1 MKVPHME
8 TKVRYELMTPGE
20 IVAARERCPV
30 AYLPLGPMEWHGPHL
45 PLGTDALVAHH
56 LALRV
61 AGIVGGLVLPA
72 LFAGTDAL
80 RPPEEGAQGLRALGF
95 QGHERILGMDF
106 PGFPV
111 KSLYFEESVL
121 GITVREFVRRLKAEP
136 FRLIVLVNFHGAGNH
151 GRTLQRIALEESD
164 EPRVRVILPA
174 LGGRPRRSGV
184 DPGHAEKW
192 ETEIVM
198 ALEEPNV
205 RLEALPPLDQPLPY
219 PQYGIVEGRAFA
231 GNPPPDFILTRN
243 ADPRFADRDEGIVLV
258 EEVVAHIAQI
268 VNDNLKE
275 VLATHPS

>member
-1 MKVPHME
+1 ME

-80 RPPEEGAQGLRALGF
+80 RPQGNEAQGLGALGF
-95 QGHERILGMDF
+95 KGHERVLGMDF

-136 FRLIVLVNFHGAGNH
+136 YRLIVLVNFHGAGNH
-151 GRTLQRIALEESD
+151 GRMLDRIALEETD
-164 EPRVRVILPA
+164 EPRVRVIRPA
-174 LGGRPRRSGV
+174 LAGRPRWRDI
-184 DPGHAEKW
+184 DPGHADKW
-192 ETEIVM
+192 ET
-198 ALEEPNV
+198 
-205 RLEALPPLDQPLPY
+205 
-219 PQYGIVEGRAFA
+219 GIR
-231 GNPPPDFILTRN
+231 
-243 ADPRFADRDEGIVLV
+243 PRTSSCPGTPIPGSPTGMRGS
-258 EEVVAHIAQI
+258 
-268 VNDNLKE
+268 
-275 VLATHPS
+275 PW

>member
-1 MKVPHME
+1 
-8 TKVRYELMTPGE
+8 
-20 IVAARERCPV
+20 
-30 AYLPLGPMEWHGPHL
+30 MEWHGPHL

-61 AGIVGGLVLPA
+61 AGVVGGLVMPA

-80 RPPEEGAQGLRALGF
+80 RPPEEGAQGLGALGF
-95 QGHERILGMDF
+95 QGNERIMGMDF

-136 FRLIVLVNFHGAGNH
+136 YRLIVLVNFHGAGNH
-151 GRTLQRIALEESD
+151 GRTLDRIALEETD
-164 EPRVRVILPA
+164 EPRVRVIRPTLA
-174 LGGRPRRSGV
+174 GRPRRPGV

-198 ALEEPNV
+198 ALEEQHV
-205 RLEALPPLDQPLPY
+205 RLDALPPLDVPLPY
-219 PQYGIVEGRAFA
+219 PQFGIVEGRAFA
-231 GNPPPDFILTRN
+231 GNPPPDFILSRN
-243 ADPRFADRDEGIVLV
+243 ADPRFADRDEGITLV

-268 VNDNLKE
+268 VNDNLRE
-275 VLATHPS
+275 VLALQPS

>member
-1 MKVPHME
+1 
-8 TKVRYELMTPGE
+8 MTPGE

-61 AGIVGGLVLPA
+61 AGIVGGLVMPA

-80 RPPEEGAQGLRALGF
+80 RPPEEAAQGLGALGF
-95 QGHERILGMDF
+95 TGNERIVGMDF

-136 FRLIVLVNFHGAGNH
+136 YRLIVLMNFHGAGNH
-151 GRTLQRIALEESD
+151 KRTLERIALEETD
-164 EPRVRVILPA
+164 EPRVRVMLPA
-174 LGGRPRRSGV
+174 LGGRHRRAEM

-192 ETEIVM
+192 ETAMVL
-198 ALEEPNV
+198 ALEEPYV
-205 RLEALPPLDQPLPY
+205 RLRELPPADQPLPY
-219 PQYGIVEGRAFA
+219 RDYGIVEGSAFA
-231 GNPPPDFILTRN
+231 GNPAPGFALPTT
-243 ADPRFADRDEGIVLV
+243 ADPRDAERAEGERLV
-258 EEVVAHIAQI
+258 DGVVQAIAGEGCAHLDA
-268 VNDNLKE
+268 
-275 VLATHPS
+275 VLAHPAEG